1 MASGELSTASKSS
14 PTDPVS
20 EADLAAERTITARL
34 AAERPHDGVLGE
46 EGSAVEGSS
55 GLRWVIDPLDGTT
68 NFLYGIP
75 HFAVSVACE
84 DADGAL
90 AGVVYDPLRDEL
102 WSATRSG
109 PPMLGDVPLVVGPRA
124 AELGVA
130 LIGTG
135 FGYRREVREGQAVRV
150 ARLLPQVREIRRLGS
165 AALDLAWTAAG
176 RYDAYYEHG
185 MQPWDTAAAALI
197 CRRAGLE
204 LHELPADPPLP
215 PGLLAAPS
223 GIAGGLVAI
232 LA

>member
-1 MASGELSTASKSS
+1 M
-14 PTDPVS
+14 
-20 EADLAAERTITARL
+20 
-34 AAERPHDGVLGE
+34 
-46 EGSAVEGSS
+46 EGSS

-109 PPMLGDVPLVVGPRA
+109 PPLLGDAPLLAGPRA
-124 AELGVA
+124 TELGLA
-130 LIGTG
+130 LVGTG
-135 FGYRREVREGQAVRV
+135 FGYRREVREGQAERV

-165 AALDLAWTAAG
+165 AALDLAWAAAG

-185 MQPWDTAAAALI
+185 MQPWDTAAGALI
-197 CRRAGLE
+197 CLRAGLE
-204 LHELPADPPLP
+204 LRELPADTPLP
-215 PGLLAAPS
+215 PGLLAAAP
-223 GIAGGLVAI
+223 GIADGLVAI